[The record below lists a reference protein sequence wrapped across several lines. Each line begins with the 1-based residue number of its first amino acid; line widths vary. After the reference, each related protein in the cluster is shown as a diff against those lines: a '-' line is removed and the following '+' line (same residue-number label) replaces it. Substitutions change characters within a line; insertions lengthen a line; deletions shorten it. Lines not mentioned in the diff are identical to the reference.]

1 MNSIGR
7 PGFTLVECVVVLAV
21 AAVLAGLTVPS
32 LRSHALR
39 AARLD
44 GAQALMRVQ
53 FEQEQYRALT
63 GLYSSQLSLLRGV
76 QPQSMQGRY
85 TLSLR
90 LTSPDAYQAVATASA
105 EQQADR
111 ECKAITLDVTEG
123 YASFGPTPACWG
135 R

>member
-1 MNSIGR
+1 MNPIGR

-21 AAVLAGLTVPS
+21 AAVLAGVAVPS
-32 LRSHALR
+32 LRAQALR

-44 GAQALMRVQ
+44 GVQALTRVQ

-63 GLYSSQLSLLRGV
+63 GLYSNELSLLRGV
-76 QPQSMQGRY
+76 QPKSMQGRY

-105 EQQADR
+105 EQQDDR
-111 ECKAITLDVTEG
+111 ECRAITLDVSEG
-123 YASFGPTPACWG
+123 YARFGPSPACWG

>member
-1 MNSIGR
+1 MNPIGR

-21 AAVLAGLTVPS
+21 AAVLAGVAVPS
-32 LRSHALR
+32 FRSHALR

-44 GAQALMRVQ
+44 GVQALTRVQ
-53 FEQEQYRALT
+53 FEQEQYRSLT
-63 GLYSSQLSLLRGV
+63 GLYSNELSLLRGV

-105 EQQADR
+105 EQQDDR
-111 ECKAITLDVTEG
+111 ECRAITLDVSEG
-123 YASFGPTPACWG
+123 YASFGPSPACWG